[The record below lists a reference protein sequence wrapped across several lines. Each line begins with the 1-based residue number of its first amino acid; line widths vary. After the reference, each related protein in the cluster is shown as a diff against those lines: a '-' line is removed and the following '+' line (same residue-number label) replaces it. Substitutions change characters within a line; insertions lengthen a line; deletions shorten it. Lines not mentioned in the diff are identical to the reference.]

1 MSPTILHADMN
12 ACYASIEQA
21 RNPALRGKA
30 MAVCGSVEAR
40 NGIILAKSQEAKIQG
55 VKTGEA
61 IWEAQQKCPG
71 LLLVPADFSL
81 YLAYSK
87 MAHHI
92 YLDYTN
98 RVEAFGM
105 DECWLDVTGTDRLFG
120 DGETLARTLRRRFR
134 DELEVTI
141 SVGISDNKFFAKLGS
156 DYKKPDAQTRID
168 RSNYK
173 EVAWPLPASN
183 LLFCG
188 PQTTRKLA
196 RFGIHTI
203 GDLAR
208 SDPEFIRK
216 LLGIN
221 GYRLWLAANGRDRT
235 PVAPYDF
242 RPPIKSLGCGTTFR
256 RDLVNRDEV
265 ALSLRRL
272 AKEVE
277 GKLLSAGLS
286 ASRLSLSVR
295 DNTLFQMGDD
305 LPLPYPTQNAQD
317 LADRALDIFDGFW
330 FWKHRVRAMTL
341 RASRLLPQPKAVQRA
356 FFPDY
361 PAHEKKEDLSRAL
374 FAIRSRFGSKSVDFA
389 ALYGYDYADLDR
401 DRADM
406 PTNKFVACAR

>member
-120 DGETLARTLRRRFR
+120 DGETLARTLR
-134 DELEVTI
+134 
-141 SVGISDNKFFAKLGS
+141 
-156 DYKKPDAQTRID
+156 
-168 RSNYK
+168 
-173 EVAWPLPASN
+173 
-183 LLFCG
+183 
-188 PQTTRKLA
+188 
-196 RFGIHTI
+196 
-203 GDLAR
+203 
-208 SDPEFIRK
+208 
-216 LLGIN
+216 
-221 GYRLWLAANGRDRT
+221 
-235 PVAPYDF
+235 
-242 RPPIKSLGCGTTFR
+242 
-256 RDLVNRDEV
+256 
-265 ALSLRRL
+265 
-272 AKEVE
+272 
-277 GKLLSAGLS
+277 
-286 ASRLSLSVR
+286 
-295 DNTLFQMGDD
+295 
-305 LPLPYPTQNAQD
+305 
-317 LADRALDIFDGFW
+317 
-330 FWKHRVRAMTL
+330 
-341 RASRLLPQPKAVQRA
+341 ASRLLPQPKAVQRA